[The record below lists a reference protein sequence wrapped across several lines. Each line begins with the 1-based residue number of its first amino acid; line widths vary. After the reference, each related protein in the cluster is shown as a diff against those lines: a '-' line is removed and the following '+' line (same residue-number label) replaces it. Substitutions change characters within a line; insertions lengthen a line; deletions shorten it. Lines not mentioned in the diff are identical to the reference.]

1 MRADKTV
8 VAITAL
14 MVLLMSAACQSNG
27 SLGQELP
34 TLIVLP
40 TLSPSPAPTA
50 FPTRDIRPLPTAVP
64 TAASTPAPLIVPTD
78 TPSPA
83 PSPESTPAATTL
95 PDRFVFGQSVE
106 GRDLIGYRIGS
117 GERVLMLVGAVHGG
131 FEQHTSDLIEQLADH
146 YRSTPADVLPQVSLV
161 LIPALNPDGLA
172 RGRVLAGRLNAN
184 GVDLNRNWPCGWS
197 PNAVFRDQPV
207 GAGAEPLDQ
216 PETRALAAL
225 IEDLQPGAVL
235 FFHAAAAG
243 VFAGDCGGDA
253 GSAAMSAVFGAAAS
267 YAYGSDFSD
276 YVVTGTGPA
285 WVNSIG
291 IPSAD
296 VELTS
301 ATDPEFDRNLA
312 GVQAVQCWLAPMS
325 PACA

>member
-1 MRADKTV
+1 
-8 VAITAL
+8 
-14 MVLLMSAACQSNG
+14 MVLLMSAACQSAE
-27 SLGQELP
+27 SPVPELP
-34 TLIVLP
+34 TLMVLP
-40 TLSPSPAPTA
+40 SLTPTPAPTA
-50 FPTRDIRPLPTAVP
+50 LPTRDMRPLPTAIP
-64 TAASTPAPLIVPTD
+64 TAAPTTTPPPSVLIAPTNTSVPALD
-78 TPSPA
+78 ASPFPTA
-83 PSPESTPAATTL
+83 L
-95 PDRFVFGQSVE
+95 PDRFVFGQSIE
-106 GRDLIGYRIGS
+106 GRDLVGYRIGS
-117 GERVLMLVGAVHGG
+117 GERVLMLVGTVHGG
-131 FEQHTSDLIEQLADH
+131 FEQHTSDLIEQLAEH
-146 YRSTPADVLPQVSLV
+146 YRGAPGELLPQVSLV
-161 LIPALNPDGLA
+161 LIPALNPDGLV

-197 PNAVFRDQPV
+197 PDAVFRDQPV

-216 PETRALAAL
+216 PETRALADL
-225 IEDLQPGAVL
+225 ILSVQPAAVL

-253 GSAAMSAVFGAAAS
+253 GSAALGATYGSAAGYEF
-267 YAYGSDFSD
+267 GSDFSD

-285 WVNSIG
+285 WVNSLG

-312 GVQAVQCWLAPMS
+312 GVQAVQCWLAPLS

>member
-1 MRADKTV
+1 M
-8 VAITAL
+8 
-14 MVLLMSAACQSNG
+14 MVLP
-27 SLGQELP
+27 SLTP
-34 TLIVLP
+34 T
-40 TLSPSPAPTA
+40 PAPTA
-50 FPTRDIRPLPTAVP
+50 LPTRVLRPLPTALPPVTP
-64 TAASTPAPLIVPTD
+64 SPAPLIVPTAE
-78 TPSPA
+78 PS
-83 PSPESTPAATTL
+83 PSPETAPTATVL
-95 PDRFVFGQSVE
+95 PDRFVFGRSVE
-106 GRDLIGYRIGS
+106 GRDLIGYRFGR

-131 FEQHTSDLIEQLADH
+131 FERHTADLIEQLAEH
-146 YRSTPADVLPQVSLV
+146 YRSVPGDVLPQISLV
-161 LIPALNPDGLA
+161 LIPALNPDGVA

-197 PNAVFRDQPV
+197 PQAVFRDQPV

-216 PETRALAAL
+216 PETRALADL

-253 GSAAMSAVFGAAAS
+253 GSAALSATFGAAAG
-267 YAYGSDFSD
+267 YDFGSDFSD
-276 YVVTGTGPA
+276 YVVTGTAPA
-285 WVNSIG
+285 WVNSLG

-296 VELTS
+296 VELSS

-312 GVQAVQCWLAPMS
+312 GVQAAQCWLAPLS

>member
-1 MRADKTV
+1 
-8 VAITAL
+8 
-14 MVLLMSAACQSNG
+14 MVLP
-27 SLGQELP
+27 SL
-34 TLIVLP
+34 T
-40 TLSPSPAPTA
+40 PSPAPTA
-50 FPTRDIRPLPTAVP
+50 LPTRDMRPLPTAVP
-64 TAASTPAPLIVPTD
+64 TAMPTPVPLIVPTAQPSALPEVSP
-78 TPSPA
+78 TPTS
-83 PSPESTPAATTL
+83 L

-146 YRSTPADVLPQVSLV
+146 YRSTPTDVLPQISLV
-161 LIPALNPDGLA
+161 LIPALNPDGLE
-172 RGRVLAGRLNAN
+172 RGRVAAGRLNAN

-197 PNAVFRDQPV
+197 PDAVFRDQPV
-207 GAGAEPLDQ
+207 SAGTEPLDQ
-216 PETRALAAL
+216 PETRALATL

-253 GSAAMSAVFGAAAS
+253 GSAAMSATFGTAAG
-267 YAYGSDFSD
+267 YEYGSDFSD

-285 WVNSIG
+285 WVNSLG

-296 VELTS
+296 IELTS

-312 GVQAVQCWLAPMS
+312 GVQAVQCWLAPLS